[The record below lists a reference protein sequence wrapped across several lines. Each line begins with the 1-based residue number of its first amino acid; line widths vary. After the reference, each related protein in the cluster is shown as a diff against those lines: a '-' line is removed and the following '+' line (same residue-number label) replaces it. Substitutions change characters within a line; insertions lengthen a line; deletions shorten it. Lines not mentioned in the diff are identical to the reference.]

1 MKSVS
6 LFKPALVALSLAGVL
21 AGCQTAPSANPP
33 HPDPAS
39 DMGHKEGKHR
49 MHRFHKGDGP
59 RMQDGWR
66 NPEIRAQLQ
75 QACNGK
81 TAGQLVTIN
90 LQNGKTLQGSCELRF
105 KPELPPAGNRP

>member
-1 MKSVS
+1 MKSAS

-21 AGCQTAPSANPP
+21 AGCQTAPSANPL
-33 HPDPAS
+33 HPDPAG
-39 DMGHKEGKHR
+39 DMRHKEGKHR

-59 RMQDGWR
+59 RIQDSWR
-66 NPEIRAQLQ
+66 NPEVRAQLQ

-81 TAGQLVTIN
+81 AAGQLVTIN

-105 KPELPPAGNRP
+105 KPDLPDAGNRP